1 MLFSVLFDKYLTVS
15 RLCDALRFR
24 LDPKELIRNGK
35 IVTSLENGRYI
46 ESEASNIRLD
56 GESYLQIMLQV
67 TILRT

>member
-1 MLFSVLFDKYLTVS
+1 MIYSILFNDHLTIL
-15 RLCDALRFR
+15 RLCGALRFR